1 MTPSQNVCRHAMIDV
16 FYKMHHHCKLNYYT
30 KLKTLLFWHLWMW
43 NSFMSRITYDYR
55 SISFMQGKHKLKLSL
70 HTRIWVQ
77 ETITYQYKFIKNSK
91 HHYEIQN
98 LTKRPCRTWCRTWN
112 DLLSQGHKR
121 FIAFLKSRRF
131 FLPFLIQIDK
141 ITLLKCPTRPI
152 AII

>member
-1 MTPSQNVCRHAMIDV
+1 MTKGRFMSPSRSTTTFCHILNYYIMTPSSNVCRYTMIDV
-16 FYKMHHHCKLNYYT
+16 FYKMHHHCTLNYYT

-77 ETITYQYKFIKNSK
+77 ETITYQYKFIKNCK

-98 LTKRPCRTWCRTWN
+98 LTKTS
-112 DLLSQGHKR
+112 LSNVTQD
-121 FIAFLKSRRF
+121 IATFCHRV
-131 FLPFLIQIDK
+131 I
-141 ITLLKCPTRPI
+141 
-152 AII
+152 